1 MSKAKDIPLCEK
13 IAVTTEELAMLLSCG
28 RDYAA
33 NIGSMAQARCNVGI
47 KNLWYVDKVK
57 QYMNDIATE

>member
-33 NIGSMAQARCNVGI
+33 NIGSMA
-47 KNLWYVDKVK
+47 
-57 QYMNDIATE
+57 